1 MGASMSSF
9 PVDMNAGERFPQDE
23 QSMMLLA
30 KGEVAMVE
38 VDLILREWEAEV
50 NGPLPQ
56 AE

>member
-1 MGASMSSF
+1 MSSF